1 MDVVIVDDVDINL
14 MLLNRLMDQVGGC
27 RVHSFLLPVQALEF
41 CQTTVPD
48 LLLVDYLM
56 PVLNGISLVRQF
68 RAIPG
73 REDIPVLMVTASDER
88 AVRVQALEAGANDFL
103 SKPLDR
109 TEFFARTRNML
120 ALRRSQTRLADRA
133 QWLQE
138 EVAKATAELRLRD
151 SETIACISRIAEYR
165 DPETGLHTQRMAHYS
180 RLIAQ
185 HLGLPADAQQLLF
198 DAAPLHDAGKVG
210 IPDSILLKPG
220 KLTPEEFETM
230 KTHSSIGHQALVVGH
245 SQLMQMAATIA
256 ISHHEKFDGS
266 GYPAGL
272 VGEAIPLAGRIVAV
286 ADVFD
291 ALTSARPYKPA
302 WPVERALQL
311 LRDGAGSHFDP
322 ACVQAFMA
330 QLDAVLATKA
340 RLDDPAHTP
349 DLP

>member
-88 AVRVQALEAGANDFL
+88 AVRLEALEAGANDFL

-151 SETIACISRIAEYR
+151 SETIACISRIAEHR

-198 DAAPLHDAGKVG
+198 DAAPLHDVGKVG

-220 KLTPEEFETM
+220 RLTPDEFETM

>member
-88 AVRVQALEAGANDFL
+88 AVRLEALEAGANDFL

-198 DAAPLHDAGKVG
+198 DAAPLHDVGKVG

>member
-27 RVHSFLLPVQALEF
+27 RVHSFLRPVEALAF
-41 CQTTVPD
+41 CQTHLPD

-56 PVLNGISLVRQF
+56 PELDGISLVRQF
-68 RAIPG
+68 RAIAG

-120 ALRRSQTRLADRA
+120 ALRRSQTRLANRA
-133 QWLQE
+133 LWLQE
-138 EVAKATAELRLRD
+138 EVAKATAEMRLRD

-180 RLIAQ
+180 LLIAQ
-185 HLGLPADAQQLLF
+185 HLGLPADTQQLLF
-198 DAAPLHDAGKVG
+198 DAAPLHDVGKVG

-322 ACVQAFMA
+322 VCVDAFMA

-340 RLDDPAHTP
+340 RLDDPAHTA
-349 DLP
+349 

>member
-27 RVHSFLLPVQALEF
+27 RVHSFLLPVEALAF

-56 PVLNGISLVRQF
+56 PVLDGISLVRQF

-198 DAAPLHDAGKVG
+198 DAAPLHDVGKVG

-272 VGEAIPLAGRIVAV
+272 VGDAIPLAGRIVAV

-322 ACVQAFMA
+322 ACVHAFMA

>member
-27 RVHSFLLPVQALEF
+27 RVHCFLKPLEALAF
-41 CQTTVPD
+41 CQATVPD

-56 PVLNGISLVRQF
+56 PELDGISLVRQL
-68 RAIPG
+68 RATPG

-88 AVRVQALEAGANDFL
+88 SVRVEALEAGANDFL
-103 SKPLDR
+103 AKPLDR

-120 ALRRSQTRLADRA
+120 ALRRHQIRLADRA

-138 EVAKATAELRLRD
+138 EVAQATTELRLRD
-151 SETIACISRIAEYR
+151 RETIACISRIAEHR

-185 HLGLPADAQQLLF
+185 HLGLPPETQQLLF
-198 DAAPLHDAGKVG
+198 DAAPLHDVGKVG

-220 KLTPEEFETM
+220 RLTPEEFETM
-230 KTHSSIGHQALVVGH
+230 KNHSAIGHQALVVGQ
-245 SQLMQMAATIA
+245 SQLMQMAASIA
-256 ISHHEKFDGS
+256 IAHHEKFDGS

-272 VGEAIPLAGRIVAV
+272 VGEAIPLVGRIVAV

-291 ALTSARPYKPA
+291 ALTSARPYKDA

-322 ACVQAFMA
+322 ACVAAFMA
-330 QLDAVLATKA
+330 QLEAVLATKA
-340 RLDDPAHTP
+340 RLDDPAAA
-349 DLP
+349 

>member
-27 RVHSFLLPVQALEF
+27 RVHCFLKPLEALAF
-41 CQTTVPD
+41 CQATVPD

-56 PVLNGISLVRQF
+56 PELDGISLVRQL
-68 RAIPG
+68 RATPG

-88 AVRVQALEAGANDFL
+88 SVRVEALEAGANDFL

-120 ALRRSQTRLADRA
+120 ALRRHQIRLADRA

-151 SETIACISRIAEYR
+151 RETIACISRIAEHR
-165 DPETGLHTQRMAHYS
+165 DPETGLHTQRMAHYA

-185 HLGLPADAQQLLF
+185 HLALPADTQQLLL
-198 DAAPLHDAGKVG
+198 DAAPMHDVGKVG

-220 KLTPEEFETM
+220 KLDVAEFETM
-230 KTHSSIGHQALVVGH
+230 KNHSRIGYEALVVGQ

-256 ISHHEKFDGS
+256 IAHHEKFDGS

-272 VGEAIPLAGRIVAV
+272 VGEAIPLVGRIVAV

-291 ALTSARPYKPA
+291 ALTSARPYKAA
-302 WPVERALQL
+302 WPVDRALQL

-322 ACVQAFMA
+322 VCVDAFMA

-340 RLDDPAHTP
+340 RLDDPAAV
-349 DLP
+349 

>member
-198 DAAPLHDAGKVG
+198 DAAPLHDVGKVG

-220 KLTPEEFETM
+220 RLTPDEFETM

>member
-198 DAAPLHDAGKVG
+198 DAAPLHDVGKVG